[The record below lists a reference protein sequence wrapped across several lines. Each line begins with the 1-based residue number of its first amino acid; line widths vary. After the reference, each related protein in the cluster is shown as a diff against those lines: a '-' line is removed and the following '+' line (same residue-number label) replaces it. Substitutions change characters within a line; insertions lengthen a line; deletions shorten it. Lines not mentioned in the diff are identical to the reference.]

1 MAWYR
6 VYLPQ
11 PLSYLRIKVLSLL
24 YTGNPSV
31 LLNTVLSGRTV
42 YVSRPFRLAL
52 LFVAGMPMFERLALR
67 WSRAAAAAG
76 STVSPSDGAALHANP
91 NFVNAVL
98 IALIACIFLSVMLD
112 SSLRRLFVG
121 MPTSGL
127 RMNDVWLRCAR

>member
-1 MAWYR
+1 MCYGP
-6 VYLPQ
+6 VP
-11 PLSYLRIKVLSLL
+11 V
-24 YTGNPSV
+24 
-31 LLNTVLSGRTV
+31 RTV

-52 LFVAGMPMFERLALR
+52 LFVAGMFERLALR

>member
-1 MAWYR
+1 MYLPVVCYGPVPVIRYR
-6 VYLPQ
+6 VR
-11 PLSYLRIKVLSLL
+11 STVRKV
-24 YTGNPSV
+24 
-31 LLNTVLSGRTV
+31 
-42 YVSRPFRLAL
+42 AL